1 MTFSRNAVGC
11 WLLAVGCWL
20 CALSAHGQEPTVIT
34 RSQMVGIG
42 GSNILDTYISDEH
55 FRGFGA
61 SFLSVVDRQRPGRH
75 WSTLVEHEANFS
87 TTRNRA
93 RTQHELEGAYNF
105 YWGRLYNWQLL
116 DGRLRLQAGALAN
129 VSAGFIYNT
138 SNSNNPAQ
146 ARFHINVLPTG
157 VATYRFRLFRRAMAA
172 RYELSLPLFGIQ
184 FSPNYGQ
191 SYYEIFGR
199 GNYDRNIVPTTFV
212 SAPEWRHAVT
222 LDTSLSARLTLRIG
236 YLGNIQQSHVNGIRQ
251 HVWTHRFLIGL
262 TKRFSITPHAL

>member
-1 MTFSRNAVGC
+1 MTFSRNTVGC
-11 WLLAVGCWL
+11 WLLAISCWL

-116 DGRLRLQAGALAN
+116 DGRLRLQAGALGN

-146 ARFHINVLPTG
+146 ARFHINVLPTVVPMMALEWESRHRG
-157 VATYRFRLFRRAMAA
+157 AMTPYVGTPDYQGYDYSDYTA
-172 RYELSLPLFGIQ
+172 Y
-184 FSPNYGQ
+184 YG
-191 SYYEIFGR
+191 
-199 GNYDRNIVPTTFV
+199 
-212 SAPEWRHAVT
+212 
-222 LDTSLSARLTLRIG
+222 
-236 YLGNIQQSHVNGIRQ
+236 
-251 HVWTHRFLIGL
+251 
-262 TKRFSITPHAL
+262 KKKK